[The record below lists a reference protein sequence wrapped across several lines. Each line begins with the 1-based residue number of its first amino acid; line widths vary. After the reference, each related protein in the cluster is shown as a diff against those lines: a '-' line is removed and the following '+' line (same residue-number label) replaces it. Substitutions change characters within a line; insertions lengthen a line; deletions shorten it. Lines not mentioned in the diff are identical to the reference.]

1 MSPDAV
7 DLADFDSGSE
17 NKDEDGSDSE
27 DGYSDADT
35 TPENSDD
42 EMPENYDYEPRR
54 RRRCPKIPRIKDPY
68 MNKVRRRIVGND
80 LRRLHAHRTLLIME
94 DDLNSRF
101 CMTSDD
107 ELAGFDMDADI
118 ASSTKIMTLPPQAIS
133 AMFRMT
139 GSHNNPNFHRYCRLY
154 I

>member
-27 DGYSDADT
+27 VGYSEDDT

-68 MNKVRRRIVGND
+68 MNKVSAELWEMIYEDYTLIV
-80 LRRLHAHRTLLIME
+80 H
-94 DDLNSRF
+94 
-101 CMTSDD
+101 
-107 ELAGFDMDADI
+107 
-118 ASSTKIMTLPPQAIS
+118 
-133 AMFRMT
+133 
-139 GSHNNPNFHRYCRLY
+139 Y
-154 I
+154 